1 MKESDTYLKI
11 VEWSE
16 EDQCYIGSAPPLL
29 GPSCHGDKEE
39 LVYRDLCQIVDE
51 WIAIYKKER
60 RSLPE
65 PLIPPHKQFS
75 GRFVLRIDPSLHK
88 ALAIQS
94 LRAGKSLNA
103 YLTEKLAQVS

>member
-1 MKESDTYLKI
+1 MKETDAYLKI

-16 EDQCYIGSAPPLL
+16 EDQCYIGSAPPLI
-29 GPSCHGDKEE
+29 GACCHGNKEE
-39 LVYRDLCQIVDE
+39 VVYRELCQIVDE
-51 WIAIYKKER
+51 WVAVYKKDGLT
-60 RSLPE
+60 LPE
-65 PLIPPHKQFS
+65 PLIAPQKKFS

-103 YLTEKLAQVS
+103 YLAEKLARVS